1 MCWKRMQVQ
10 EHYLR
15 VVERAAK
22 EEKEVED
29 LIQMREQAYLDLL
42 EGGSAQPAQHFTKL
56 LPNVG
61 TSTGT

>member
-1 MCWKRMQVQ
+1 MCWKRLQVQ

-15 VVERAAK
+15 VVEHAAK

-42 EGGSAQPAQHFTKL
+42 EGGSAPPAQHFIKL